1 MFLDEYP
8 AVMLQSVVHIHCREG
23 KQPHTSIMEGES
35 DRVSC
40 LPVASAELRL
50 EICGY
55 VEPHLWAGTIASWCL
70 LSFEY
75 RSSCFDV
82 RGGDLVS
89 LHDWILIDD

>member
-8 AVMLQSVVHIHCREG
+8 AVMLQSVAYMHCREG
-23 KQPHTSIMEGES
+23 RRPHTSIVEGES

-40 LPVASAELRL
+40 LPVASAELGL

-55 VEPHLWAGTIASWCL
+55 VEPHLWAGTIAFWCL

-75 RSSCFDV
+75 RSSCFDI
-82 RGGDLVS
+82 RGGDVVS
-89 LHDWILIDD
+89 LNDWIWTDD